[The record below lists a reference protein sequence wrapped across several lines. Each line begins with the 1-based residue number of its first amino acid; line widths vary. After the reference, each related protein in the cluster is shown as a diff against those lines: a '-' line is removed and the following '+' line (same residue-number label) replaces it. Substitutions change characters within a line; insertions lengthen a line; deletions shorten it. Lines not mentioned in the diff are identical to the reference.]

1 MGSIS
6 LEGDTNVHG
15 GAPFNT
21 GLSSTV
27 LIGGKKVALTGQTT
41 STENDTLYNQNRRA
55 HPEGVAANQLA
66 TGGSSTVKIEGKPIH
81 RIGDARIDGATAGPG
96 NPNVQIG

>member
-27 LIGGKKVALTGQTT
+27 KAGDKRIVLADQTT
-41 STENDTLYNQNRRA
+41 STENDSLYNSNPQG
-55 HPEGVAANQLA
+55 HPEGVAANQMA
-66 TGGSSTVKIEGKPIH
+66 KGGSGTVKIEGKAVH
-81 RIGDARIDGATAGPG
+81 RVGDARIDGATAGPG
-96 NPNVQIG
+96 LGTVNIG